1 VEIPSSFDELSEM
14 LENGTLSKA
23 VFSRLIK
30 LHWDESSDEL
40 DKCSFCQGEDIWEVL
55 IHEDFLPFIE
65 VELME
70 WLESRTDWTYLFSQ
84 LCSEVQ
90 GAPADWMERMFPE
103 YWPENWDIDIV
114 DDQVT
119 KSRFETWLKNPN
131 CTSEILNSYI
141 ENVHDVRAQG
151 LSLEMDSEITCEKSD
166 DSKNCK
172 SCRKLRD
179 QYL

>member
-1 VEIPSSFDELSEM
+1 MAIPASFDELSEM
-14 LENGTLSKA
+14 LESGNLTKA
-23 VFSRLIK
+23 IFSSLIK
-30 LHWDESSDEL
+30 LHWHESADEL
-40 DKCSFCQGEDIWEVL
+40 DECSFCEGEDIWDVL
-55 IHEDFLPFIE
+55 SDDDYLPFIE

-70 WLESRTDWTYLFSQ
+70 WLNSRTDWTYLFTQLFSQ
-84 LCSEVQ
+84 VQ
-90 GAPADWMERMFPE
+90 EAPADWIERIFPE

-141 ENVHDVRAQG
+141 DNVHDIRAQG
-151 LSLEMDSEITCEKSD
+151 LSLEMDSEITCEKSE
-166 DSKNCK
+166 DSKDCK
-172 SCRKLRD
+172 SCQKLRD